1 MRSLVFF
8 GLFALAACG
17 PRQVDLRQAALEALG
32 PAPPGTQLA
41 VTQQSNLPPVGF
53 EGVHVV
59 KTGKSHLLP
68 GTFQRWEIPGEPPRN
83 LFLDQ

>member
-41 VTQQSNLPPVGF
+41 VTQNPDLPPVGLK
-53 EGVHVV
+53 GTHVV
-59 KTGKSHLLP
+59 KTGTSRLLR